1 MSARHAS
8 PDVLALHASVQSVHV
23 YGAFNDVSGPFNDGD
38 SRPDF
43 RSDGSVSMSSLPR
56 LLLIDDDP
64 LLRRAMS
71 RVLETSFLVTV
82 AGSVGEALAVI
93 EREPFDVV
101 LCDLHLDG
109 LSGLDL
115 FVRLAKNDSPLATR
129 LVITTGTDA
138 DDPALE
144 HLRQSGVAILKKPV
158 DHEAT
163 IALLRNVALRP

>member
-1 MSARHAS
+1 
-8 PDVLALHASVQSVHV
+8 
-23 YGAFNDVSGPFNDGD
+23 
-38 SRPDF
+38 
-43 RSDGSVSMSSLPR
+43 MSSLPR
-56 LLLIDDDP
+56 LLMIDDDP

-71 RVLETSFLVTV
+71 RVLEAAFLVTV

-115 FVRLAKNDSPLATR
+115 FVRLAKNGSPLATR
-129 LVITTGTDA
+129 LVITTGTVT
-138 DDPALE
+138 DDPALD

-158 DHEAT
+158 DFEAT